1 MAHNRMSAMEAL
13 SFPEGTWFID
23 GLEQRL
29 VRSGEGF
36 FCSDCQVNHDAHEL
50 QFTSLRLR
58 KPEPETEDEFTVS
71 GLDTRFVHQDD
82 DGDFW
87 IYFSEDEEGEDQAG
101 WVFGSSIERVFS
113 KGKLGGF
120 TWQHMVEIEF
130 SDEGKNLCRKD
141 DILGFYLN
149 NPNSIVLREDEVEY
163 ERVPSIEESLA
174 RIAKALE
181 KTSEALKKNAEVF

>member
-1 MAHNRMSAMEAL
+1 MTKHNMSAMEAL

-36 FCSDCQVNHDAHEL
+36 FCSDCQVNHDAHAL
-50 QFTSLRLR
+50 QFTSLRLE
-58 KPEPETEDEFTVS
+58 KPEPEDEFMVS
-71 GLDTRFVHQDD
+71 GLDTRFVHRDD

-87 IYFSEDEEGEDQAG
+87 IYFSEDEEAEGHAG
-101 WVFGSSIERVFS
+101 WIFGSSVERAFS
-113 KGKLGGF
+113 KAKTGGF
-120 TWQHMVEIEF
+120 AWLDMTSIDF

-149 NPNSIVLREDEVEY
+149 NPSRIILQEVEY
-163 ERVPSIEESLA
+163 QGVPSTEESLA

-181 KTSEALKKNAEVF
+181 RTAEALKKTAEEVK

>member
-1 MAHNRMSAMEAL
+1 MTKHIMSAMEAL

-36 FCSDCQVNHDAHEL
+36 FCLDCQVNHDAHAL
-50 QFTSLRLR
+50 QFTSLRLE
-58 KPEPETEDEFTVS
+58 KPEPEPEDEFMVS
-71 GLDTRFVHQDD
+71 GLDTRFVHRDE

-87 IYFSEDEEGEDQAG
+87 IYFSEDEEAEGHAG
-101 WVFGSSIERVFS
+101 WIFGSSVERAFS
-113 KGKLGGF
+113 KAKTGGF
-120 TWQHMVEIEF
+120 AWLDMTSIDF
-130 SDEGKNLCRKD
+130 PDEGKNLCRKD

-149 NPNSIVLREDEVEY
+149 NPSRIILQEVEY
-163 ERVPSIEESLA
+163 QGVPSTEESLA

-181 KTSEALKKNAEVF
+181 RTAEALKKTAEEVK